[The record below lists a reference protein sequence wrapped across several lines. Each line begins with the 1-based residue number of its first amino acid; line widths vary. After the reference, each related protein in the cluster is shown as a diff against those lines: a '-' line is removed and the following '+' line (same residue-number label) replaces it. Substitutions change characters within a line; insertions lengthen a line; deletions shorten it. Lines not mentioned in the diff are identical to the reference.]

1 MTTPKGLRLHIGIF
15 GRRNVGKSSILNAI
29 VRQAVSIVSD
39 APGTTTD
46 PVEKPMEL
54 LPLGPVVFIDT
65 AGLDDEGMLGALRI
79 ERTRAVF
86 DRCDLALIVCDGTWG
101 PHEEA
106 LVSDL
111 RQRDVPILRVLNK
124 ADLVDYDALPT
135 FPVDDLETVRVSALK
150 SEGFDALRLALI
162 KLAPSTYLE
171 SSSIL
176 GDILP
181 EGAHV
186 MLVVPIDKAAPKGRL
201 ILPQVQVIRDILDHR
216 ASCTICQ
223 EDQIQTTLARFREP
237 PQLIVTDSQVFATVS
252 AQVPEG
258 ILLTGFSVLFA
269 RFKGDLASLVQGASA
284 IRGLKHGDRVLIA
297 ESCTHHPVEDDIGR
311 EKIPRWLKNY
321 VGGELQVDIISG
333 SAFPL
338 DLSPYAIIIH
348 CGACMWTR
356 RQMLSR
362 IQQAKAQNI
371 PITNYGLAIACI
383 HGILDRALMPF
394 PAAHKAYL
402 ESQHQQSDNK
412 LSARILKVDIAP
424 KV

>member
-1 MTTPKGLRLHIGIF
+1 MKMTTPKGLRLHIGIF

-29 VRQAVSIVSD
+29 VRQSVSIVSD
-39 APGTTTD
+39 ALGTTTD

-65 AGLDDEGMLGALRI
+65 AGLDDEGALGELRI
-79 ERTRAVF
+79 ERTKSIF
-86 DRCDLALIVCDGTWG
+86 DRCDLALIVCDGAWG
-101 PHEEA
+101 THEEA
-106 LVSDL
+106 LAADL
-111 RQRDVPILRVLNK
+111 QERNVPILIVLNK
-124 ADLVDYDALPT
+124 ADVVDYDALPAIT
-135 FPVDDLETVRVSALK
+135 LKGAETVRVSALNT
-150 SEGFDALRLALI
+150 EGIDALRLALI
-162 KLAPSTYLE
+162 KLAPSDYLE

-176 GDILP
+176 GDILTQ
-181 EGAHV
+181 GAHI

-201 ILPQVQVIRDILDHR
+201 ILPQVQVIRDILDQR
-216 ASCTICQ
+216 ATCTICQ
-223 EDQIQTTLARFREP
+223 EDQIPQTLARFREP
-237 PQLIVTDSQVFATVS
+237 PQLIVTDSQVFASVS
-252 AQVPEG
+252 AQVPED

-284 IRGLKHGDRVLIA
+284 IRELKPGDRVLIA

-311 EKIPRWLKNY
+311 EKIPRWLKTY
-321 VGGELQVDIISG
+321 VGGDLEVDVASG
-333 SAFPL
+333 QAFPK

-362 IQQAKAQNI
+362 IQQAKAQNV

-402 ESQHQQSDNK
+402 EAQRRQIDHK
-412 LSARILKVDIAP
+412 LDARIIKNP
-424 KV
+424 S